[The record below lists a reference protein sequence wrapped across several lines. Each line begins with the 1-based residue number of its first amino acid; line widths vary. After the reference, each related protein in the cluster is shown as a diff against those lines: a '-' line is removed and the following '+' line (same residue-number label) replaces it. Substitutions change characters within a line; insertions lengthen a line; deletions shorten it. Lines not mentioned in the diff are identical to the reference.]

1 MVALRCLF
9 CHKNQPSTMHLHIC
23 GQYIL
28 VDRFLRNG
36 GYLVEREV
44 LSTFGCQF
52 PSKRGFEESKNT
64 EVCLNLTLKWQ
75 C

>member
-1 MVALRCLF
+1 
-9 CHKNQPSTMHLHIC
+9 MHLHVC

-28 VDRFLRNG
+28 VDRLLRNG

-52 PSKRGFEESKNT
+52 PSKRGFEKSKNI
-64 EVCLNLTLKWQ
+64 EVCLNLSSKWQ

>member
-1 MVALRCLF
+1 MLF
-9 CHKNQPSTMHLHIC
+9 CHKNQPSAMHLC

-36 GYLVEREV
+36 GYLVKHEI

-52 PSKRGFEESKNT
+52 PSKRSFEKSKNT
-64 EVCLNLTLKWQ
+64 EVCLNLTLKWWH
-75 C
+75 